1 MRIFVILTLLTV
13 LFLSA
18 GCGTRYVDVRGEKFE
33 MISERE
39 ERKMVE
45 HARAA
50 LKTISKRIP
59 PADMKVIDT
68 ADPELRFIYSDH
80 RYGRAII
87 RWHFP
92 AYEAGVEYE
101 GEFLSEHMTS
111 TVFSKRKRA
120 ETVDFRNRSVRRRG
134 VPAVPSGKR

>member
-1 MRIFVILTLLTV
+1 MKVLVLTAFWLTLFV
-13 LFLSA
+13 SA

-39 ERKMVE
+39 EQKMVE

-68 ADPELRFIYSDH
+68 TAPELRFIYSDH
-80 RYGRAII
+80 RYGRAFI

-120 ETVDFRNRSVRRRG
+120 ETVDFRRRPARNRGAS
-134 VPAVPSGKR
+134 SGRSGR

>member
-68 ADPELRFIYSDH
+68 AEPELRFIYSDH

-101 GEFLSEHMTS
+101 GEFLSEHMAS

-120 ETVDFRNRSVRRRG
+120 ETVDFRNRPAKRRGGTSGRSVR
-134 VPAVPSGKR
+134 

>member
-1 MRIFVILTLLTV
+1 MRQLILVAVMLLM
-13 LFLSA
+13 LAGIA
-18 GCGTRYVDVRGEKFE
+18 GCSTRYVNVRGERFE
-33 MISERE
+33 MISEKE
-39 ERKMVE
+39 EAALVE

-59 PADMKVIDT
+59 PADMKIIDT
-68 ADPELRFIYSDH
+68 SEPEKRFIYSDH

-92 AYEAGVEYE
+92 AYEAGVDYE
-101 GEFLSEHMTS
+101 GEFLSEHMSS

-120 ETVDFRNRSVRRRG
+120 ETVDFTRRPVKRHGTGRNGR
-134 VPAVPSGKR
+134 

>member
-1 MRIFVILTLLTV
+1 MRQLILVAAMLLM
-13 LFLSA
+13 LAGIA
-18 GCGTRYVDVRGEKFE
+18 GCSTRYVNVRGERFE
-33 MISERE
+33 MISEKE
-39 ERKMVE
+39 EAALVK

-59 PADMKVIDT
+59 PADMKIIDT
-68 ADPELRFIYSDH
+68 SEPEKRFIYSDH

-92 AYEAGVEYE
+92 AYEAGVDYE
-101 GEFLSEHMTS
+101 GEFLSEHMSS

-120 ETVDFRNRSVRRRG
+120 ETVDFTRRPVKRHGTGRNGR
-134 VPAVPSGKR
+134 

>member
-1 MRIFVILTLLTV
+1 MKTFAVTALLTV

-18 GCGTRYVDVRGEKFE
+18 GCGTRYVDVRGEMFE

-39 ERKMVE
+39 EQKMVE

-50 LKTISKRIP
+50 LKTISRRIP

-68 ADPELRFIYSDH
+68 SAPELRFIYSDH

-134 VPAVPSGKR
+134 VPDVPSGKR

>member
-1 MRIFVILTLLTV
+1 MRIFVMLTLLTV
-13 LFLSA
+13 LFISA

-101 GEFLSEHMTS
+101 GEFLSEHMAS

-120 ETVDFRNRSVRRRG
+120 ETVDFRNRPAKRRGGTSGRSVR
-134 VPAVPSGKR
+134 

>member
-18 GCGTRYVDVRGEKFE
+18 GCSTRYVDVRGEKFE

-68 ADPELRFIYSDH
+68 SDPELRFIYSDH

-101 GEFLSEHMTS
+101 GEFLSEYMTS

-120 ETVDFRNRSVRRRG
+120 ETVDFRNRSVKRRG
-134 VPAVPSGKR
+134 GTPGRSVR